1 MKNVYIMVS
10 FLALASCS
18 KPTEEIVE
26 VIVEKEVEVAPRP
39 TTEMVVNYYFEPIAP
54 IVLEKSPEENF
65 LSIHENKGIIFLLAE
80 TTNGVLKNYS
90 LRKFD
95 VQTKTTTKVIDNLSE
110 VKSISFSDRYIFIS
124 QNNAVQAYDINSF
137 KLALTI
143 GLGNAENFR
152 MEKVMALTTTDRYL
166 VVRDVKRIRFY
177 NLSDIIPENDKKVP
191 VIVKSA
197 DYTADEAIITIFD
210 NVLHFKRIQN
220 GNKRYQLYTLNS
232 EGLITENQVANE
244 RRDISDGVVPTIVSF
259 TQYNNDFYAVFD
271 NGSLGIVNPTTLQ
284 MGKHY
289 TEYQG
294 QPLNAQSMV
303 VVDGVLY
310 AMNRTDNKIFVFE
323 RKNLIYREY

>member
-1 MKNVYIMVS
+1 MVS
-10 FLALASCS
+10 FLALAACS
-18 KPTEEIVE
+18 KNVTEEIIEKEVE
-26 VIVEKEVEVAPRP
+26 VIVEKEVEISPRP
-39 TTEMVVNYYFEPIAP
+39 TTETIVNYYFEPIAP

-65 LSIHENKGIIFLLAE
+65 LSIHENKGTIFLLAE

-95 VQTKTTTKVIDNLSE
+95 VQTKTTTKVIDNLLE
-110 VKSISFSDRYIFIS
+110 VKSISFSDKYIFIS

-137 KLALTI
+137 ELALTI
-143 GLGNAENFR
+143 GLGNSDIFR
-152 MEKVMALTTTDRYL
+152 MQNVMALTTTERYL

-177 NLSDIIPENDKKVP
+177 NLSDITPENDKKVP

-244 RRDISDGVVPTIVSF
+244 RRDITDGVAPTIISF
-259 TQYNNDFYAVFD
+259 ARYNNDFYAVFD
-271 NGSLGIVNPTTLQ
+271 NGSLGIVNPKTFEI
-284 MGKHY
+284 GKHY
-289 TEYQG
+289 INYEN
-294 QPLNAQSMV
+294 QPLKAHSFV
-303 VVDGVLY
+303 VAGGILY
-310 AMNRTDNKIFVFE
+310 AMDKTSNKISVFE
-323 RKNLIYREY
+323 RKNLIYRKY